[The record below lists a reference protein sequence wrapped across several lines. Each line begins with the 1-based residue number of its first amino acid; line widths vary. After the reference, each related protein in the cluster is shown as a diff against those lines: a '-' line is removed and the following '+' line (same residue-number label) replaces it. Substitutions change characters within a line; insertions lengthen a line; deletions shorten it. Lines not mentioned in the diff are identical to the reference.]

1 MKEVVK
7 QERPKNGRKLLY
19 IIAVLLGLMA
29 GCVAAPALTP
39 EQVTQINVECNDD
52 AVCIIEA
59 TDKAMENL
67 LFQIEYERQEKRDIE
82 RDKLCAVMQ
91 SCKASADHVM
101 YTTRRT
107 VHGRGAHITRK
118 GECVIPKRER
128 LRDYQCVS
136 KDDLFDAMRRAG
148 LMQ

>member
-1 MKEVVK
+1 MK

-67 LFQIEYERQEKRDIE
+67 LFQIEYDRQEKRDIE

-91 SCKASADHVM
+91 SCNASNEHVM
-101 YTTRRT
+101 YTTRR
-107 VHGRGAHITRK
+107 VGHGKGARLDRY
-118 GECVIPKRER
+118 GECIIPKRER
-128 LRDYQCVS
+128 LRDYQCVNRS
-136 KDDLFDAMRRAG
+136 DLLDAMRRAG